1 MRGIARALRLQRVRC
16 FTPHYKETI
25 LQLFYRCNLFYKCK
39 ASKTWVSVA
48 MAYIRLTGVN
58 VPTNL
63 NDRNGIKCI
72 DGFKSSRKTGA
83 AVALGLVLAMNSGAD
98 VLERKGYE
106 LNVLSSRAE
115 AVSGKDVLIEL
126 VEPNETSSTRIR
138 LNGRDVTMAFRPT
151 SSPLR
156 RVGLIDG
163 LQPGSNTLEVA
174 VGAGVAAKLTILD
187 HPLDG
192 PIFSGP
198 HQLPFRCETEQN
210 GLGEPQDG
218 NCSAKTIVTYYYKQ
232 AGGLSKP
239 STPVESF
246 SAPFGRSY
254 TAGFIPYDP
263 SMPRPADIA
272 QTTTSDGR
280 VVDYVVREEIGTINR
295 AVYDIQFLHQPGR
308 ALPTPWT
315 GPTAGWNG
323 RLVYFF
329 GGGCQ
334 AGYGQK
340 SLTDKPSF
348 AGGFPV
354 DLLSQGY
361 AIATSTLNM
370 FGNNCN
376 DRISAETLSM
386 VKEHFIKSFGSP
398 VHTIGSGASG
408 GSMQQHLI
416 AQNYPGLLDGIVPAL
431 SFPDITSIATPVVD
445 CSLLENAF
453 KHAKESWS
461 DDQKSAVA
469 GFATW
474 KTCSE
479 RWIGRDENFSPGWV
493 SADNCHAAVA
503 REKIYDREKNPSGVR
518 CDIYDNEVNEYGRDA
533 TTHFARRPLDNIGVQ
548 YGLTAFK
555 AGKISAE
562 QFVELNETVGGFDV
576 DGRIV
581 TIRSSADREAL
592 RVAYED
598 GLINTGGGGLGSV
611 PIIDVRPYMD
621 DSGDFH
627 DSFRS
632 FSTRA
637 RLLAANGT
645 AGNQII
651 LMAARTDLSSAL
663 LDPKAPYRK
672 IVVQAVLQ
680 MDRWL
685 DAISLDTSSA
695 PPSVKIVR
703 NKPLDL
709 VDACWSDAGE
719 KIAEPKAF
727 SSNGR
732 CSQIYPIH
740 ADPRIA
746 AGAPLR
752 DDVLKCALKALSL
765 DDYGR
770 ELSASQIRRLKSI
783 FPQGVCNWSR
793 PGVGQHVSRA
803 AW

>member
-1 MRGIARALRLQRVRC
+1 
-16 FTPHYKETI
+16 
-25 LQLFYRCNLFYKCK
+25 
-39 ASKTWVSVA
+39 
-48 MAYIRLTGVN
+48 

-63 NDRNGIKCI
+63 DDRTGIKRI
-72 DGFKSSRKTGA
+72 AGSRSNFGRKTGA
-83 AVALGLVLAMNSGAD
+83 AVALGLILGMNSDAD
-98 VLERKGYE
+98 ALESKGYE
-106 LNVLSSRAE
+106 ISVLSSRAE

-126 VEPNETSSTRIR
+126 VEPNAKSPARVL
-138 LNGRDVTMAFRPT
+138 LNGLDVTMAFRPT
-151 SSPLR
+151 LNPSR
-156 RVGLIDG
+156 RVGLVDG
-163 LQPGSNTLEVA
+163 LQLGSNTIEVRVGDGA
-174 VGAGVAAKLTILD
+174 VAKLDFLD
-187 HPLDG
+187 HPLAG

-198 HQLPFRCETEQN
+198 HQFPFTCETEQI
-210 GLGEPQDG
+210 GLGEAQDS
-218 NCSAKTIVTYYYKQ
+218 NCSARTIVTYYYKQ
-232 AGGLSKP
+232 AGGLPKP
-239 STPVESF
+239 SGPVESF

-254 TAGFIPYDP
+254 TVGFKPYDP
-263 SMPRPADIA
+263 SMPRPTDIA

-280 VVDYVVREEIGTINR
+280 VVDYIVREEIGTINR
-295 AVYDIQFLHQPGR
+295 AVYDIQFLHQPGG

-334 AGYGQK
+334 AGYSQK
-340 SLTDKPSF
+340 GLTNKPSF

-361 AIATSTLNM
+361 AIATSSLNM

-408 GSMQQHLI
+408 GSMQQYLI

-431 SFPDITSIATPVVD
+431 SFPDITSIASPVVD

-493 SADNCHAAVA
+493 SADNCHTSVA
-503 REKIYDREKNPSGVR
+503 RQKIYDKEKNPSGVR

-533 TTHFARRPLDNIGVQ
+533 TTRFARRPLDNIGVQ
-548 YGLTAFK
+548 YGLSAFK

-562 QFVELNETVGGFDV
+562 QFVELNERVGGFDV
-576 DGRIV
+576 DGTIV
-581 TIRSSADREAL
+581 PIRSSADREAL

-598 GLINTGGGGLGSV
+598 GLVNTGGGGLGSV

-645 AGNQII
+645 ASNQII
-651 LMAARTDLSSAL
+651 LMAPRTELSSAL
-663 LDPKAPYRK
+663 LDPKAPYRQ

-680 MDRWL
+680 MDHWL
-685 DAISLDTSSA
+685 DAISHDISSA
-695 PPSVKIVR
+695 QPSVKIAR

-709 VDACWSDAGE
+709 VDACWSDTGE
-719 KIAEPKAF
+719 KIAEPETF
-727 SSNGR
+727 GSNGQ
-732 CSQIYPIH
+732 CSQMYPIH

-752 DDVLKCALKALSL
+752 DDVLKCALKPLSVN
-765 DDYGR
+765 DYGR
-770 ELSASQIRRLKSI
+770 ALSAGHRRRLEII
-783 FPQGVCNWSR
+783 FPQGVCDWSR

-803 AW
+803 AWQVNRGQASPAGGP